1 MKSQFIHLTL
11 SILLLILTPAW
22 VQAKEYTIETV
33 PNVQVADRTRFVT
46 DPDNILGES
55 ATRHID
61 AMLAQIR
68 DSNTVEAAVVV
79 LPSIGNNDIDIFATD
94 LFTHWGIGR
103 SNDNGLLILT
113 VIDQRRVVFRTGYGI
128 EGVLPDAICKRI
140 IDRYIIPAF
149 RQGDYGGGLEAAVT
163 QVAHIV
169 TAPEASAE
177 LTATND
183 SSANDF
189 SLLSVVY
196 FYLACSLIISLLLS
210 LYINGIIRRYKKSPY
225 EGYKHL
231 SSMLSL
237 LQIIAI
243 FFPLWGV
250 ANLSRCRKKMQA
262 FRDMPRTCENCGSM
276 MHKLD
281 EHEDNA
287 FLSPQEDMEE
297 KIGSVDYD
305 VWICDKCHNT
315 DIYRFET
322 PFTRYTECPQ
332 CHAKA
337 YSLSRDHIIRPA
349 SSIAAGQGEKIYV
362 CSYCKMRK
370 VVPYIIP
377 MIVVAAHNTHRG
389 GFGGGSIGGGFGG
402 GMTGGGGAGGS
413 W

>member
-1 MKSQFIHLTL
+1 MKSRIL
-11 SILLLILTPAW
+11 SLILLALLWLTPS
-22 VQAKEYTIETV
+22 QIEAKVYTVETV

-46 DPDNILGES
+46 DPDNLLGES

-61 AMLAQIR
+61 SMLAQVR
-68 DSNTVEAAVVV
+68 DSNTVETAVVV
-79 LPSIGNNDIDIFATD
+79 LPSIGNSDIDLFATD

-140 IDRYIIPAF
+140 IDSYIIPAF

-163 QVAHIV
+163 QVVRII
-169 TAPEASAE
+169 TTPEASAE
-177 LTATND
+177 LTAGSD
-183 SSANDF
+183 STGGSFN
-189 SLLSVVY
+189 LLNILY
-196 FYLACSLIISLLLS
+196 FYLACSFIISLLLM
-210 LYINGIIRRYKKSPY
+210 LYLNGVIRKHKDSPY
-225 EGYKHL
+225 DGYKQL
-231 SSMLSL
+231 RGMLSL
-237 LQIIAI
+237 LQILAI

-262 FRDMPRTCENCGSM
+262 FRDTPRTCENCGAL

-287 FLSPQEDMEE
+287 FLTPQEDMEE

-305 VWICDKCHNT
+305 VWMCDQCRNI
-315 DIYRFET
+315 DVLRFEALYT
-322 PFTRYTECPQ
+322 QYTECPQ
-332 CHAKA
+332 CHAMA
-337 YSLSRDHIIRPA
+337 YSLARDHIVRPA
-349 SSIAAGQGEKIYV
+349 SSVSAGEGEKIYV

-370 VVPYIIP
+370 VIPYVIP
-377 MIVVAAHNTHRG
+377 MIVVASHNNR
-389 GFGGGSIGGGFGG
+389 GGGSIGGGFGG

>member
-1 MKSQFIHLTL
+1 MKSRNIHLIIST
-11 SILLLILTPAW
+11 LLIVLVPTW
-22 VQAKEYTIETV
+22 VQAKEYTVETV

-46 DPDNILGES
+46 DPDNLLGET

-61 AMLAQIR
+61 AILAQVR

-79 LPSIGNNDIDIFATD
+79 LPSIGDNDIDLFATD

-149 RQGDYGGGLEAAVT
+149 REGDYGVGLEAAVT
-163 QVAHIV
+163 QVARIV
-169 TAPEASAE
+169 TTPEASAE
-177 LTATND
+177 LSAGND
-183 SSANDF
+183 SQGSGFN
-189 SLLSVVY
+189 LMNVVY
-196 FYLACSLIISLLLS
+196 FYLVCSLIISLLLT
-210 LYINGIIRRYKKSPY
+210 LYLNGVIRRYKNSPY
-225 EGYKHL
+225 DGYKQL
-231 SSMLSL
+231 SNMLSL

-262 FRDMPRTCENCGSM
+262 FRDMPRTCENCGTI

-287 FLSPQEDMEE
+287 FLTPQEDMEE
-297 KIGSVDYD
+297 QIGSVDYD
-305 VWICDKCHNT
+305 VWMCDKCRNT
-315 DIYRFET
+315 DIYRFEA

-332 CHAKA
+332 CHAMA
-337 YSLSRDHIIRPA
+337 YSLARDHIVRPA

-377 MIVVAAHNTHRG
+377 MIIVASHNNRRG
-389 GFGGGSIGGGFGG
+389 GFGGGSIGGGFSG

>member
-1 MKSQFIHLTL
+1 MKSQTILCILLTL
-11 SILLLILTPAW
+11 LALVPAQI
-22 VQAKEYTIETV
+22 QAKEYTVETV

-46 DPDNILGES
+46 DPDNFLGET

-61 AMLAQIR
+61 AMLTQVR
-68 DSNTVEAAVVV
+68 DSNTVETAVVV
-79 LPSIGNNDIDIFATD
+79 LPSIGNNDIDLFATD

-103 SNDNGLLILT
+103 SNDNGLLILA
-113 VIDQRRVVFRTGYGI
+113 VMDQRRVVFRTGYGI

-140 IDRYIIPAF
+140 IESYIIPAF

-163 QVAHIV
+163 QVARII
-169 TAPEASAE
+169 TTPEASAE
-177 LTATND
+177 LTAGSEASGSGFN
-183 SSANDF
+183 
-189 SLLSVVY
+189 LLNVLY
-196 FYLACSLIISLLLS
+196 FYLACSFIISLLLT
-210 LYINGIIRRYKKSPY
+210 LYLNGVIRKHRESPY
-225 EGYKHL
+225 DGYKQL
-231 SSMLSL
+231 NGMLSL

-250 ANLSRCRKKMQA
+250 ANLSRCRKKMKA
-262 FRDMPRTCENCGSM
+262 FRDMPRTCENCGNT

-287 FLSPQEDMEE
+287 YLTPQEDMEE

-305 VWICDKCHNT
+305 VWICDHCHNT
-315 DIYRFET
+315 DIYRFES
-322 PFTRYTECPQ
+322 PYTRYTECPQ
-332 CHAKA
+332 CHAMA
-337 YSLSRDHIIRPA
+337 YSLSRDHIVRPA

-370 VVPYIIP
+370 VVPYVIP
-377 MIVVAAHNTHRG
+377 MIVVASHNNRSG